1 MLAPYVAQKLSKE
14 GYMKLAAATMQIG
27 GEMRRI
33 EQREDG
39 LWYLAYPEDQAEL
52 GSQGKPYLDW
62 YKESD
67 QEKFIKPSRFRST
80 MCYS

>member
-1 MLAPYVAQKLSKE
+1 ML
-14 GYMKLAAATMQIG
+14 AATMMLG
-27 GEMRRI
+27 GKMRHLEERK
-33 EQREDG
+33 DG
-39 LWYLAYPEDQAEL
+39 LWYLANSEDQAEF

-67 QEKFIKPSRFRST
+67 QEKFIRPSKFRST

>member
-1 MLAPYVAQKLSKE
+1 ML
-14 GYMKLAAATMQIG
+14 AATMCVG
-27 GEMRRI
+27 GRMRRLEMRA
-33 EQREDG
+33 DG

-52 GSQGKPYLDW
+52 GSQGKPYLAW

-67 QEKFIKPSRFRST
+67 QEKFIKPSKFRST

>member
-1 MLAPYVAQKLSKE
+1 MML
-14 GYMKLAAATMQIG
+14 G
-27 GEMRRI
+27 GMMRRI
-33 EQREDG
+33 EQRPDG
-39 LWYLAYPEDQAEL
+39 LWYLSNPEDQAEL

-67 QEKFIKPSRFRST
+67 QEKFIKASKFRSI